1 MAHKKGAGSTNNGRD
16 SVSKRLGVKIF
27 GGQFAISGNIIVRQ
41 RGTRFHPGEGVG
53 LGKDHTIY
61 AVTDGTVVF
70 TKKRN
75 NRTYISIAPAG
86 VDMEELKAPV
96 AKKEAPK
103 KETPKVEEV
112 VAAAPAPEAEEAPKK
127 KEAKGDDLKKIEGIG
142 PKIAETLADAGIA
155 TYAELAKATPEQIA
169 EIIADVR
176 GSHVTDTWPAQA
188 KLAAEGKWDEL
199 KEWQDQ
205 LDGGVEVAADDL
217 TKIEGIGP
225 KIAETLTAAGI
236 ATYAKLAGTE
246 AEKIAEIIA
255 DVRGNHVTDTW
266 PAQAKLAAEGKW
278 DELQKWQ
285 DELDGGKE

>member
-1 MAHKKGAGSTNNGRD
+1 
-16 SVSKRLGVKIF
+16 
-27 GGQFAISGNIIVRQ
+27 
-41 RGTRFHPGEGVG
+41 
-53 LGKDHTIY
+53 
-61 AVTDGTVVF
+61 
-70 TKKRN
+70 
-75 NRTYISIAPAG
+75 
-86 VDMEELKAPV
+86 MEELKAPV